1 MAAQP
6 VTIRSTV
13 KHGTDDK
20 TLAEIAQGSSE
31 SLTSSS
37 SSSKFAKNPFVDE
50 EVASHYR
57 ALYEKAQYECRHVF
71 DPSLEWTPTEE
82 KAIVRKLDW
91 RVSLWACVAFAALN
105 IDRKNI
111 AQAVSDNMLDDLG
124 LSTNDYNYGST
135 IFLVSF
141 LAAEIPSQ
149 LVSKKLGPDRW
160 IPTQMVLWS
169 IVAASQAAIAG
180 KASFYATRSLLGIL
194 EVCLTVP
201 FWSHIYIYIY
211 TYIKNAS

>member
-6 VTIRSTV
+6 VTIRSSVDYGPDNKDLQAT
-13 KHGTDDK
+13 
-20 TLAEIAQGSSE
+20 IAHDSSE
-31 SLTSSS
+31 SLASSTT
-37 SSSKFAKNPFVDE
+37 FQKNPFLDE
-50 EVASHYR
+50 DVAAHYR
-57 ALYEKAQYECRHVF
+57 GLYEKAQYECRHVF
-71 DPSLEWTPTEE
+71 DPSLEWTPAEE

-124 LSTNDYNYGST
+124 LTTNSYNYGNT

-141 LAAEIPSQ
+141 LLAEIPSQ
-149 LVSKKLGPDRW
+149 LVSKKFGPDRW

-169 IVAASQAAIAG
+169 IVAASQAAITG
-180 KASFYATRSLLGIL
+180 QASFYATRALLGIL
-194 EVCLTVP
+194 EVGRTIPSSTCIV
-201 FWSHIYIYIY
+201 IQ
-211 TYIKNAS
+211 TYRP